1 MPEPL
6 PLLNVFE
13 IEVDGRT
20 RYLIGFIDTVLAGA
34 AGLDER
40 SIVGE
45 YTPGPADEFDPA
57 SFQSNP
63 AFVEAFIQYMN
74 SEGSH
79 SPELANQAQGYS
91 NGWLYLVDPRSQT
104 PSEAEPPASDL
115 LGGFAVDSA
124 GQIVPDSFRY
134 NPQHLWFNPD
144 NGASGVFSDR
154 KFYDWLHAV
163 EERSA

>member
-6 PLLNVFE
+6 SLLNVFE
-13 IEVDGRT
+13 VEVDGRT
-20 RYLIGFIDTVLAGA
+20 RYLIGFIDAVLAGA

-57 SFQSNP
+57 SFESNP
-63 AFVEAFIQYMN
+63 AFVAAFVEYMN
-74 SEGSH
+74 RQGSQ
-79 SPELANQAQGYS
+79 SPELASQAEGYTS
-91 NGWLYLVDPRSQT
+91 GWLYLVDPRSHA
-104 PSEAEPPASDL
+104 PAASEPPPSDL

-134 NPQHLWFNPD
+134 NPQHLWFNPAS
-144 NGASGVFSDR
+144 GASGVFTDR
-154 KFYDWLHAV
+154 KFYDWLHGV